1 MESDEGKPAERLRWD
16 LKRPNRGNTSSSHG
30 FKDWLRGRW
39 STVLILVAI
48 IFLALFVRSY
58 FGYSTSVDGGFLIAG
73 GYDAYY
79 HQHIIEYINSQHSH
93 LLWDEAFNY
102 PFGMNNPIPP
112 LYDWSVAITGQV
124 ISAVTGMAVNDAS
137 AFALLFSS
145 AIWGALACIPI
156 FLIGKTLVNRRVGL
170 MAAFLYAIMAGSII
184 KTVFSEADYF
194 GMALFFATFA
204 LYFMIRSLQSS
215 KASNVVGSWKSG
227 FKEHLNN
234 KRSLIFA
241 VMAGTCLAAV
251 AFMWTGYTFLVSIVL
266 IYFLVQ
272 AFINRFKNVDIT
284 GELISMVV
292 MLGVTFLFIAPVY
305 YQLGFMG
312 SLTPAFLLFLGTIV
326 IGLIAIFSKQL
337 PWVLSIPVMLVVLIV
352 GLVAIHFVWPG
363 VLSAT
368 LFGVDYSIFNTIS
381 LTNESF
387 SKYVL
392 SFGAITFWLALI
404 GAAWAVLKI
413 RKSTSSVLVFAAV
426 ATILYMYLATVSS
439 GFIYLAT
446 PIFAIAS
453 AWVLG
458 YIIDKLHFE
467 EISRNIV
474 GFWSNPTHNLR
485 KVFNLKHV
493 VGVLFIVVM
502 ILVPNAWGA
511 VDAAIPYSDKA
522 EYDEGVFDAMPDFL
536 HPSGISSYDDLTS
549 LWYLGAFS
557 YYLTLDDSYLS
568 QALDWLSK
576 QNIDVVNIGDK
587 PAVMVWNGYG
597 PQVVQ
602 NGSHPVLSSQMYS
615 DAEFTSAFLTA
626 KSEEEGIALLVIRA
640 LEYDY
645 SENNNAFSSEVR
657 NILGE
662 DLANKLT
669 DIFENPSKYIQ
680 TVLDDPDT
688 YGHRTSDLSATNAK
702 YAVASHELASSDDL
716 IQIYSDI
723 RDVTDLDFGYFMFDS
738 SIYPLGYQ
746 SQGVLYVAAS
756 LSDYVLDSY
765 TGAPTDFYSISA
777 YVYNPNTSSIS
788 VVDAKDIPAGYTVI
802 SYMLSYTDT
811 FYNSILYK
819 SFMGSSGSGNAGMGL
834 AHFKQVYQTAYYNPY
849 DLADDADDAAK
860 EEYNKHWKIISIE
873 EAKDIQ
879 KKIDAGEWKDPETGE
894 TGTVDFT
901 RYPNAGGA
909 VILDYYNGAVLKGT
923 VTSEIDG
930 LPLEGVHVSA
940 VDEMGVV
947 HETVETDENGE
958 YTLHLPYGDSTDD
971 WNGIEVVYSIG
982 SIDSKTGIGSKELDR
997 IDYRVTYQQ
1006 AMWEEEF
1013 EANGDNQLYASS
1025 VKGKLFWDFD
1035 GDGRF
1040 DGNDE
1045 VIANN
1050 DVTLSQPDP
1059 SDSSKT
1065 IFTSTV
1071 ETDENGNYV
1080 FVAAPGSDYDLS
1092 SMVDGHEYSY
1102 SSSFNIKLGANY
1114 DLDIAVKALTVSGT
1128 VKLDNGSAA
1137 QNLGLAMLNTSTGK
1151 IYLAHTDNN
1160 GVFTFEKM
1168 PIGTYKL
1175 IAEGMDIGTQVVEVT
1190 SQPVTGLEL
1199 TVKEY
1204 VTVSGNITGG
1214 ESEKTLWIESKD
1226 GVYSSEIQT
1235 TGSFTLTL
1243 PKDMEY
1249 SVYAYSGDKA
1259 YLGTLS
1265 TKDFSGNY
1273 NITLGDATVHEGVVK
1288 NNGSA
1293 QEDATMLIMGS
1304 DGAYHKLTT
1313 DKDGKFKVLLPN
1325 GNYKVY
1331 ASSGSSFYWGNLSD
1345 NINLK
1350 ADGTTLTGTVKD
1362 GSTAIPGATVSVS
1375 KDGHTIFTTT
1385 DGSGKFTLPVPS
1397 GDYKVTVKAY
1407 GYSEYTKDVKSSS
1420 ASIGTISMTSE
1431 KVTVTGHVTGAP
1443 ADTSINFKPSSGSS
1457 ETVKVQEDGSYSVEL
1472 KPGTYTVTIDKELK
1486 ENESKYYYSQ
1496 SLTVGAGAFV
1506 EYDIDVPIVYNTTVE
1521 LTGIEKIKSGT
1532 IKFFGDEDKSV
1543 STGSSLTSSV
1553 YLAPGKYTV
1562 YASVKGD
1569 DNKQYAAI
1577 ASVTVS
1583 NSGKQTLALSE
1594 ATEVTGSLKDSTQT
1608 VTAQITDSAGHMIE
1622 ASIEKGDLT
1631 TLYLPKGNYKITLEY
1646 HSLDSESGKYV
1657 SYTADQSF
1665 TVAGSKVSLDIELS
1679 KSDYLAHVSGTTNLN
1694 WTSYQII
1701 ALSDS
1706 ATERESYNVE
1716 FSNGR
1721 YSVDLAPGLYSLY
1734 AVNGTSVYMG
1744 TFEVS
1749 ADGDTTMNVVLE
1761 QGKTVTLRL
1770 NNAPNGTTVIVSDN
1784 AKYRINNA
1792 SGSTQI
1798 VLPDGE
1804 YLVEATA
1811 KTTSGNITNVYSAY
1825 TGFVVGKDG
1834 SNSVDINMQLQK
1846 RGSYTIN
1853 TGAAKTVNAGQ
1864 TVTFDVT
1871 ITNTGNVN
1879 DEYKLDATA
1888 GEDWKVTVDRET
1900 ISLAAG
1906 QSGTFR
1912 VTVETPESALV
1923 DHDPVMLNVKSLGK
1937 VGAGE
1942 SSTELEVKVNPTYNA
1957 PKITVE
1963 QVTTNGSTVKFNF
1976 KVENAG
1982 NTTDS
1987 YKVELMNKSEIESA
2001 GWTVKLGSEKI
2012 SDLDAG
2018 KVKTVEVTLERGEN
2032 ARNDVSVSL
2041 RVTSEN
2047 DSSKVANESAKMST
2061 ADLSVDGNTSNEG
2074 SGASDSAPTMPN
2086 SVWIVIALIVLL
2098 LVATVIVNVNKGVFG
2113 RRRKR

>member
-39 STVLILVAI
+39 SAVLILVAI

-73 GYDAYY
+73 GYDAYL

-93 LLWDEAFNY
+93 LLWDGAFNY
-102 PFGMNNPIPP
+102 PIGMDNPIPP

-124 ISAVTGMAVNDAS
+124 ISAITGMAVNDAS
-137 AFALLFSS
+137 AYALLFSS

-156 FLIGKTLVNRRVGL
+156 YLIGKTLLDRKVGL
-170 MAAFLYAIMAGSII
+170 MAAFLYAIMSGSII

-251 AFMWTGYTFLVSIVL
+251 AFMWTGYTYLVSIIL

-272 AFINRFKNVDIT
+272 AFINRFKNTDLT
-284 GELISMVV
+284 GEFISMVV
-292 MLGVTFLFIAPVY
+292 MLGVTFLFIAPLY
-305 YQLGFMG
+305 YQLGFM
-312 SLTPAFLLFLGTIV
+312 STFTPAFLLFLGTIV
-326 IGLIAIFSKQL
+326 IGLIAIFSKEL
-337 PWVLSIPVMLVVLIV
+337 PWILSIPVMLVVLVV
-352 GLVAIHFVWPG
+352 GLVAVHFVWPG
-363 VLSAT
+363 LLSSV

-381 LTNESF
+381 LSNESF

-392 SFGAITFWLALI
+392 SFGAVTFWLALI
-404 GAAWAVLKI
+404 GAAWAILKI
-413 RKSTSSVLVFAAV
+413 RKSASSVLVFSAVAAV
-426 ATILYMYLATVSS
+426 LSMYLATVSS

-446 PIFAIAS
+446 PVFAIAS

-458 YIIDKLHFE
+458 YIINKLHFE

-474 GFWSNPTHNLR
+474 GFWSNPLHNLR

-536 HPSGISSYDDLTS
+536 HPSGIDSYDDLSS

-557 YYLTLDDSYLS
+557 YYLTLSDSYLA
-568 QALDWLSK
+568 QALDWLAG
-576 QNIDVVNIGDK
+576 QDIEIVNIGDK

-602 NGSHPVLSSQMYS
+602 NGSHPVLSSQMYT

-626 KSEEEGIALLVIRA
+626 KSEDEGIALLVIRA

-645 SENNNAFSSEVR
+645 SEHNGFSSEIR

-669 DIFENPSKYIQ
+669 DIFEHPSNYIQ

-688 YGHRTSDLSATNAK
+688 YGHRTNDLSAINAK
-702 YAVASHELASSDDL
+702 YAVAAHELASSDDL

-723 RDVTDLDFGYFMFDS
+723 KNATNLDFGYFMFDS
-738 SIYPLGYQ
+738 SIFPLGYQ

-765 TGAPTDFYSISA
+765 TGAPTDFYTISA
-777 YVYNPNTSSIS
+777 YVYNPNTSSLSI
-788 VVDAKDIPAGYTVI
+788 VDVKDIPSGYTVL
-802 SYMLSYTDT
+802 SYVLSYTDT

-819 SFMGSSGSGNAGMGL
+819 SYMGSSGASGNPGMGL
-834 AHFKQVYQTAYYNPY
+834 AHFKQVYHTAYYNPY
-849 DLADDADDAAK
+849 VLADDADDAA
-860 EEYNKHWKIISIE
+860 EAEFNKHWKVISLE
-873 EAKDIQ
+873 EAKNIQ
-879 KKIDAGEWKDPETGE
+879 EKIDAGEWKDPETGE
-894 TGTVDFT
+894 TGTVDLT
-901 RYPNAGGA
+901 RYTNSGGA

-940 VDEMGVV
+940 VDDMGIV
-947 HETVETDENGE
+947 HQTVETDENGE
-958 YTLHLPYGDSTDD
+958 YTLYLPYGDSDDD
-971 WNGIEVVYSIG
+971 WNGVEVVYSIG
-982 SIDSKTGIGSKELDR
+982 SIDSKTGLGSQELDR
-997 IDYRVTYQQ
+997 IAYRVTYKQ

-1013 EANGDNQLYASS
+1013 EADGDNQVYASP
-1025 VKGKLFWDFD
+1025 VTGKLFWDLD
-1035 GDGRF
+1035 GNGRF

-1045 VIANN
+1045 VIADH
-1050 DVTLSQPDP
+1050 DVTLSQSDS

-1065 IFTSTV
+1065 VFTSTV
-1071 ETDENGNYV
+1071 KTDENGNYS
-1080 FVAAPGSDYDLS
+1080 FVAAPGSDYALIS
-1092 SMVDGHEYSY
+1092 TVDGHEYSY

-1114 DLDIAVKALTVSGT
+1114 DLDIAVKALSVSGT
-1128 VKLDNGSAA
+1128 VKLDNGSSA
-1137 QNLGLAMLNTSTGK
+1137 QNLELALLNTSTGK
-1151 IYLAHTDNN
+1151 IYSAHTDNN
-1160 GVFTFEKM
+1160 GVFTFEKV

-1175 IAEGMDIGTQVVEVT
+1175 IAEGMDIGTQVVEVN
-1190 SQPVTGLEL
+1190 SQPVSGLEL
-1199 TVKEY
+1199 TVKDY
-1204 VTVSGNITGG
+1204 TTVSGSITGG

-1226 GVYSSEIQT
+1226 GVYSAEIQT

-1243 PKDMEY
+1243 PKDTEY

-1265 TKDFSGNY
+1265 TKDFSGSY
-1273 NITLGDATVHEGVVK
+1273 NIDLRDATVHEGVVK
-1288 NNGSA
+1288 NNGSI
-1293 QEDATMLIMGS
+1293 QEDATLLVMGS
-1304 DGAYHKLTT
+1304 NGAYHKLTT
-1313 DKDGKFKVLLPN
+1313 DKDGKFSVLLPN
-1325 GNYKVY
+1325 GSYNVY
-1331 ASSGSSFYWGNLSD
+1331 ASSGSSFYWGSLND
-1345 NINLK
+1345 EINLK
-1350 ADGTTLTGTVKD
+1350 ADGISLTGTVKD

-1375 KDGHTIFTTT
+1375 KDGHTLFTTT
-1385 DGSGKFTLPVPS
+1385 DGDGKFTLPVPS
-1397 GDYKVTVKAY
+1397 GDYKVTIKAY
-1407 GYSEYTKDVKSSS
+1407 GYSDYTKDVKSSS
-1420 ASIGTISMTSE
+1420 PSVSASMTSE
-1431 KVTVTGHVTGAP
+1431 KVTVTGHVTGVP

-1457 ETVKVQEDGSYSVEL
+1457 ETVKVQTGGSYSVDL
-1472 KPGTYTVTIDKELK
+1472 SPGTYTVTIESNIT
-1486 ENESKYYYSQ
+1486 ENESKYYYSD
-1496 SLTVGAGAFV
+1496 SLTVGAGAYTV
-1506 EYDIDVPIVYNTTVE
+1506 YDIDVPIVYNTTVE
-1521 LTGIEKIKSGT
+1521 LTGVGEIKSGS
-1532 IKFFGDEDKSV
+1532 IKFFGTENKSV

-1553 YLAPGKYTV
+1553 YLAPGSYTV
-1562 YASVKGD
+1562 YASVKDD

-1577 ASVTVS
+1577 ATMNVS
-1583 NSGKQTLALSE
+1583 SSGRQTLALSE
-1594 ATEVTGSLKDSTQT
+1594 ATEITGSLKDSSQT
-1608 VTAQITDSAGHMIE
+1608 VTAYITDSAGHRIE
-1622 ASIEKGDLT
+1622 TSIEKGSLT
-1631 TLYLPKGNYKITLEY
+1631 TLYLPTGNYRLSLEY
-1646 HSLDSESGKYV
+1646 HSLDSDSGKYI
-1657 SYTADQSF
+1657 SYSADQNF
-1665 TVAGSKVSLDIELS
+1665 TVGTSKVTLEINLS

-1694 WTSYQII
+1694 WTNYQII

-1706 ATERESYNVE
+1706 ATERDSYNVE

-1734 AVNGTSVYMG
+1734 AVNNGSVYMG

-1761 QGKTVTLRL
+1761 TGKTVTLRL
-1770 NNAPNGTTVIVSDN
+1770 NNAPSGVTLTVSDG
-1784 AKYRINNA
+1784 AKYIFRNA
-1792 SGSTQI
+1792 SASNTL
-1798 VLPDGE
+1798 VLPNGE

-1811 KTTSGNITNVYSAY
+1811 QTTSGGITNVYSAY
-1825 TGFVVGKDG
+1825 TGFSVGDDG
-1834 SNSVDINMQLQK
+1834 SSTVDVNMQLQK
-1846 RGSYTIN
+1846 RGSYTVN
-1853 TGAAKTVNAGQ
+1853 TGASQTISAGS
-1864 TVTFDVT
+1864 TATFNVS
-1871 ITNTGNVN
+1871 ITNTGNVD
-1879 DEYKLDATA
+1879 DEYKLTSTA
-1888 GEDWKVTVDRET
+1888 GEDWKVTIDRET
-1900 ISLAAG
+1900 ISIAAG
-1906 QSGTFR
+1906 QTGTFR
-1912 VTVETPESALV
+1912 VTVETPEGALV
-1923 DHDPVMLNVKSLGK
+1923 DHDPVMLNIKSLGK

-1942 SSTELEVKVNPTYNA
+1942 SSVELEVKINPTYNA

-1963 QVTTNGSTVKFNF
+1963 QVTSDGSTVKFNF

-1987 YKVELMNKSEIESA
+1987 YKVELLNKSEIESA

-2012 SDLDAG
+2012 SDLEAG

-2032 ARNDVSVSL
+2032 ARNDVSVNL

-2061 ADLSVDGNTSNEG
+2061 ADLTVDGDTINEG
-2074 SGASDSAPTMPN
+2074 SGASVSAPAMPN
-2086 SVWIVIALIVLL
+2086 SMWIVIALIVLL
-2098 LVATVIVNVNKGVFG
+2098 LVAIVIVNVNKGVFG